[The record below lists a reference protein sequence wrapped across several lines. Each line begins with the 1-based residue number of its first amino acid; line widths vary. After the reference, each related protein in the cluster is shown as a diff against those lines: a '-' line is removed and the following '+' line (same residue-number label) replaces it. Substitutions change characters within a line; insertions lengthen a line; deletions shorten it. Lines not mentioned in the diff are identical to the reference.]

1 MRLRNGEHG
10 YGVVTKTLHWL
21 TVVAII
27 AQFAVG
33 LTMGPDEA
41 ALEREDE
48 RIDALEERG
57 EEAAESRGEA
67 AEEAFE
73 IEIDR
78 LEDELKAR
86 EDDYVSDAFADV
98 FSGDFVDG
106 GISRPELHVLLG
118 LSIMLIGLLRV
129 IWRAATPLPP
139 WPDYL
144 RTGERRLQSL
154 LEKVLLTLLFVLPGT
169 GLLLV
174 AGSTDWLAVHVA
186 AQLLLLAVIAVHI
199 GLVLKHT
206 VVRRDRQLRR
216 ML

>member
-86 EDDYVSDAFADV
+86 EGDYVSDAFADV

-139 WPDYL
+139 WADYL
-144 RTGERRLQSL
+144 RTGERRLESV
-154 LEKVLLTLLFVLPGT
+154 LEKALLTLLFVVPGT